1 MSVGKPIHLKM
12 KIAIL
17 IVSLFL
23 FAFSNASSDPIAPAL
38 KASSLTG
45 IWMLNGSVRA
55 VQFNLKSDGTFQ
67 HRGYGSKSSGR
78 WNVEGAQVR
87 LRWTHIDTMAVD
99 AKKVTSVYPLESGTL
114 KIGKF
119 EYRKAVV
126 G

>member
-1 MSVGKPIHLKM
+1 M
-12 KIAIL
+12 KIA
-17 IVSLFL
+17 FL
-23 FAFSNASSDPIAPAL
+23 VASTLLCAFAIAASDPITPAL

-45 IWMLNGSVRA
+45 TWMLNGSVKA
-55 VQFNLKSDGTFQ
+55 VQFKLKSNGTFE

-87 LRWTHIDTMAVD
+87 LRWTNIDAMAVD
-99 AKKVTSVYPLESGTL
+99 GKKVTSLYPVESGTL